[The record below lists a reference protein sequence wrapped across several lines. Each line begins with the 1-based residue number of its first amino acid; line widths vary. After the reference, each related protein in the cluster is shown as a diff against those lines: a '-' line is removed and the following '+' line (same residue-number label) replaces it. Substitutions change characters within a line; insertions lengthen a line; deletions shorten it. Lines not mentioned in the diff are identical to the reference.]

1 METLIVRLVRPHM
14 QIQSC
19 FDFVRRAP
27 LFLILMSQL
36 FKAQGLSMR
45 IQDSKARLRLS
56 APGLVIMVNS
66 YLDFVSVN
74 IHQ

>member
-1 METLIVRLVRPHM
+1 
-14 QIQSC
+14 
-19 FDFVRRAP
+19 
-27 LFLILMSQL
+27 
-36 FKAQGLSMR
+36 MR

-56 APGLVIMVNS
+56 APDLVIMVNS